1 MKDKNID
8 TQSGSRAQ
16 EFEILKR
23 QSRVRLEK
31 QTISGVDANI
41 VIFIVII
48 LGVNGALLKDELISY
63 NIGITVDIKQMIS
76 GVIVKKL
83 NVSLHLLDIYFQIIS
98 LFVGL
103 GVIRVK
109 DLFCFLIQVTSSI
122 KHTTYHEGV
131 CHSLFVKR
139 SGPCLIQNWWVTS
152 PDFTDNHISE
162 VACGRIYNIDI
173 RFICGKIHI
182 SIAVFCAEVCERK
195 LAVVTC
201 ITR

>member
-1 MKDKNID
+1 MN
-8 TQSGSRAQ
+8 
-16 EFEILKR
+16 
-23 QSRVRLEK
+23 
-31 QTISGVDANI
+31 
-41 VIFIVII
+41 
-48 LGVNGALLKDELISY
+48 LLKHDFICH
-63 NIGITVDIKQMIS
+63 NVGITVDVQQMIS
-76 GVIVKKL
+76 GVIIHILNISLHFL
-83 NVSLHLLDIYFQIIS
+83 NVNSQIIA

-162 VACGRIYNIDI
+162 VACGRIYNIDT

-195 LAVVTC
+195 LAVVNLYH
-201 ITR
+201 